1 MDFSNEII
9 ELADKRYGGC
19 VIMEAESSKIA
30 YVDGLVKERYG
41 SDLVGS
47 FGEDIFGW
55 YEERPEL
62 TLESGIVAWESIDSA
77 LKKYYRIE
85 SSLFVKEEKTY
96 QIHKLND
103 ITEYMELNRD
113 ITKYISFFKKLSKF
127 QAAVLEKLS
136 NSYYELLPMLADYY
150 VTNKVLFMIQH
161 EGNIDITTY
170 SKIGKQFSND
180 RIDLNPGT
188 GKVFTNPQQQ
198 DLSMS
203 EFDEGISNIFRMTGS
218 NDDSVFRCLCQG
230 DVSGQKYALYLGIW
244 PNTDLKSMQESV
256 VTNVIKLYLENGI
269 MRENLIYESEHD
281 GMTGLFNKG
290 KYLSMVSEVY
300 PNLDSIA
307 YFNFDVN
314 NLKKINDTMGHEAG
328 DKLLIKAADS
338 MRKVTNNQ
346 VHAYRMGGD
355 EYLMVACNVTEA
367 EANKL
372 MERWEAELARL
383 NTIDDG
389 INCVVA
395 VGMVYEQ
402 KPYDLSA
409 ISKKSDELMY
419 EDKKRKK
426 KPGEE
431 IR

>member
-1 MDFSNEII
+1 
-9 ELADKRYGGC
+9 
-19 VIMEAESSKIA
+19 
-30 YVDGLVKERYG
+30 
-41 SDLVGS
+41 
-47 FGEDIFGW
+47 
-55 YEERPEL
+55 
-62 TLESGIVAWESIDSA
+62 
-77 LKKYYRIE
+77 
-85 SSLFVKEEKTY
+85 
-96 QIHKLND
+96 
-103 ITEYMELNRD
+103 
-113 ITKYISFFKKLSKF
+113 
-127 QAAVLEKLS
+127 
-136 NSYYELLPMLADYY
+136 
-150 VTNKVLFMIQH
+150 
-161 EGNIDITTY
+161 
-170 SKIGKQFSND
+170 
-180 RIDLNPGT
+180 
-188 GKVFTNPQQQ
+188 
-198 DLSMS
+198 
-203 EFDEGISNIFRMTGS
+203 
-218 NDDSVFRCLCQG
+218 
-230 DVSGQKYALYLGIW
+230 
-244 PNTDLKSMQESV
+244 
-256 VTNVIKLYLENGI
+256 